1 MARRF
6 ALHERMCIHTCTAR
20 CEESNASW
28 RAPCIVASMSMPSD
42 TEAPSNSSDRSPSDS
57 NLSDRSVSVRSM
69 SNRTVS
75 DLPLPAHSP
84 SVPDLFAVKAV
95 VFDID
100 DTICDSAGAFATGI
114 RLVVDRYMPGL
125 PEPQVQR
132 AIEIWRADPNKHYRR
147 YTRGECTFDEQR
159 FARANELNE
168 EFGGP
173 QITWDEYLN
182 EWKPLFW
189 NAFCS
194 HWKAHPDVRPCL
206 DLLESHGF
214 RLGALSNASAEL
226 QTRKLMACGCVDDV
240 PLLVTMDTFG
250 FGKPDPRVFQ
260 EAAHRLELLPDEV
273 AYVGDEFDIDAQA
286 ACKAGLHG
294 FWIDR
299 PSRHLDSRSEQL
311 PVDVSGSPDE
321 SAQQVIRVESL
332 TQMAQMLVELHR

>member
-6 ALHERMCIHTCTAR
+6 ALHERMCIHTCTAHHG
-20 CEESNASW
+20 ESNASW
-28 RAPCIVASMSMPSD
+28 RAPCIVTNMSMPSD
-42 TEAPSNSSDRSPSDS
+42 IEAPTNSSDRSPSGS
-57 NLSDRSVSVRSM
+57 NLSDRSVSVRS
-69 SNRTVS
+69 VA
-75 DLPLPAHSP
+75 DLPLSRRSPAA
-84 SVPDLFAVKAV
+84 PDLSVVKAV

-114 RLVVDRYMPGL
+114 RLVVNRYMPGL
-125 PEPQVQR
+125 TEPQVQR

-168 EFGGP
+168 EFDGP
-173 QITWDEYLN
+173 QITWDEYLD

-206 DLLESHGF
+206 DLLESRGF

-226 QTRKLMACGCVDDV
+226 QTRKLTACGCVDDV

-260 EAAHRLELLPDEV
+260 EAARRLELLPDEV

-299 PSRHLDSRSEQL
+299 PSRHLDSRGEQL

-332 TQMAQMLVELHR
+332 TQMAQMLVESHR

>member
-6 ALHERMCIHTCTAR
+6 ALHERMCIHKCTAR

-42 TEAPSNSSDRSPSDS
+42 TEAPTNSSDRSPSDS
-57 NLSDRSVSVRSM
+57 NLSD
-69 SNRTVS
+69 
-75 DLPLPAHSP
+75 LPLTSRSPAA
-84 SVPDLFAVKAV
+84 PDFSMVKAV

-173 QITWDEYLN
+173 QITWDEYLD

-206 DLLESHGF
+206 VLLESHGF

-226 QTRKLMACGCVDDV
+226 QTRKLTACGCVDDV

-260 EAAHRLELLPDEV
+260 EAARRLELLPDEV

-299 PSRHLDSRSEQL
+299 PSRHLDSRGEQL

-332 TQMAQMLVELHR
+332 TQMAQMLVESHR

>member
-1 MARRF
+1 M
-6 ALHERMCIHTCTAR
+6 
-20 CEESNASW
+20 
-28 RAPCIVASMSMPSD
+28 
-42 TEAPSNSSDRSPSDS
+42 
-57 NLSDRSVSVRSM
+57 
-69 SNRTVS
+69 
-75 DLPLPAHSP
+75 
-84 SVPDLFAVKAV
+84 VKAV

-114 RLVVDRYMPGL
+114 RLVVGRYMPGL

-173 QITWDEYLN
+173 QITWDEYLD

-226 QTRKLMACGCVDDV
+226 QTRKLTACGCVDDV

-260 EAAHRLELLPDEV
+260 EAARCLELLPGEV

-299 PSRHLDSRSEQL
+299 PSRHLDSRGEQL
-311 PVDVSGSPDE
+311 PVDASGSPDE

-332 TQMAQMLVELHR
+332 TQMAQMLVESRR

>member
-28 RAPCIVASMSMPSD
+28 RSPCIVASMSMPSD
-42 TEAPSNSSDRSPSDS
+42 TEAPTNSSDRSPYGS
-57 NLSDRSVSVRSM
+57 NL
-69 SNRTVS
+69 S

-84 SVPDLFAVKAV
+84 EAPDLSTVKAV

-168 EFGGP
+168 AFGGP
-173 QITWDEYLN
+173 ALSWQDYLD

-189 NAFCS
+189 DTFCS
-194 HWKAHPDVRPCL
+194 NWTAHDDVRPCL
-206 DLLESHGF
+206 DALHALGL
-214 RLGALSNASAEL
+214 RLGALSNAAAEL
-226 QTRKLMACGCVDDV
+226 QTRKLAACGCADEV

-250 FGKPDPRVFQ
+250 FGKPDPRVFR
-260 EAAHRLELLPDEV
+260 EAARRLGLGPGEV

-286 ACKAGLHG
+286 ACVAGMHG

-299 PSRHLDSRSEQL
+299 PSRHLDSRHAL
-311 PVDVSGSPDE
+311 LKIPDTE
-321 SAQQVIRVESL
+321 RSAAQVTRIASL
-332 TQMAQMLVELHR
+332 TELPALLGA

>member
-1 MARRF
+1 MPRRF
-6 ALHERMCIHTCTAR
+6 ALHERMCIHKCTAR

-28 RAPCIVASMSMPSD
+28 RAPCIVANMSMPSD
-42 TEAPSNSSDRSPSDS
+42 TEAPTNSSDRSPSDS
-57 NLSDRSVSVRSM
+57 NLSD
-69 SNRTVS
+69 
-75 DLPLPAHSP
+75 LPLTSRPPAA
-84 SVPDLFAVKAV
+84 PDLSMVKAV

-114 RLVVDRYMPGL
+114 HLVVDRYMPGL

-168 EFGGP
+168 EFCGP

-226 QTRKLMACGCVDDV
+226 QTRKLTACGCVDDV

-260 EAAHRLELLPDEV
+260 EAARRLELLPGEV

-299 PSRHLDSRSEQL
+299 PSRHLDSRAEQL
-311 PVDVSGSPDE
+311 PVDVSGSPDK

-332 TQMAQMLVELHR
+332 TQMAQMLVESYH

>member
-1 MARRF
+1 M
-6 ALHERMCIHTCTAR
+6 
-20 CEESNASW
+20 
-28 RAPCIVASMSMPSD
+28 
-42 TEAPSNSSDRSPSDS
+42 
-57 NLSDRSVSVRSM
+57 
-69 SNRTVS
+69 
-75 DLPLPAHSP
+75 
-84 SVPDLFAVKAV
+84 VKAV

-114 RLVVDRYMPGL
+114 RLVVNRYMPGL
-125 PEPQVQR
+125 TEPQVQR

-168 EFGGP
+168 EFDGP
-173 QITWDEYLN
+173 QITWDEYLD

-206 DLLESHGF
+206 DLLESRGF

-226 QTRKLMACGCVDDV
+226 QTRKLTACGCVDDV

-260 EAAHRLELLPDEV
+260 EAARRLELLPDEV

-299 PSRHLDSRSEQL
+299 PSRHLDSRGEQL

-332 TQMAQMLVELHR
+332 TQMAQMLVESHR

>member
-1 MARRF
+1 
-6 ALHERMCIHTCTAR
+6 
-20 CEESNASW
+20 
-28 RAPCIVASMSMPSD
+28 MSMPSD
-42 TEAPSNSSDRSPSDS
+42 TEAPTNSSDRSPSGS

-84 SVPDLFAVKAV
+84 VVSDLSVVKAV

-114 RLVVDRYMPGL
+114 RLVVNRYMPGL
-125 PEPQVQR
+125 SEPQVQR

-173 QITWDEYLN
+173 QITWDEYLD
-182 EWKPLFW
+182 EWKSLFW

-226 QTRKLMACGCVDDV
+226 QTRKLTACGCLDDV

-260 EAAHRLELLPDEV
+260 EAARRLELLPDEV

-299 PSRHLDSRSEQL
+299 PSRHLDSRGEQL

-332 TQMAQMLVELHR
+332 TQMAQMLVESHR